1 MNRFDL
7 TFKQMTDELGNDV
20 TIETRNGQIYRGKV
34 EAFSDDKVIALS
46 NVNVKQGPYSDWD
59 KEEAVTIN
67 LVDIRKYDSS
77 RVYNKDETT
86 KSGSKKRKTKTKN
99 RAFLTDREYGTNDHN
114 VSGDFQAWVPEDD
127 DDGPQNDLSVKEI
140 RRGWS
145 VQDMYDVNNKLGVK
159 SSYKDLGEYSTAAPV
174 GDEKA
179 RKRAEK
185 IAKEIENNAE
195 SRYNATLEN
204 EDEERDIV
212 GPEDEPEIVVIK
224 STELEIPTKTVEE
237 SVMLEESEKELEMGP
252 EKEVDEVIEPPA
264 SEALEAEVRNEETAN
279 VDDQH
284 FSFNPEAPEF
294 VPNPL
299 PNVVEDV
306 LTPVAYVHPPPTIS
320 MPISSYAGIPQV
332 QPLSPSGPMYVVVPP
347 QYSYPYPVMSNQMQ
361 PASLVYAQPRLQTHV
376 QYPPPFGMPTIA
388 PLATWQPQMPP
399 MSISYAANGWQY

>member
-7 TFKQMTDELGNDV
+7 NFKQMTDELGNDV

-46 NVNVKQGPYSDWD
+46 NVSVKQGPYSDWD

-67 LVDIRKYDSS
+67 LLDIRKYDNS
-77 RVYNKDETT
+77 RVYGRDEAT
-86 KSGSKKRKTKTKN
+86 KAGSKKRKPKPKN
-99 RAFLTDREYGTNDHN
+99 RGFLTDREYGTSDHN

-127 DDGPQNDLSVKEI
+127 DDGPQNDLTVKEI

-174 GDEKA
+174 GNKEA
-179 RKRAEK
+179 RKLAEK
-185 IAKEIENNAE
+185 IAKEIENNME
-195 SRYNATLEN
+195 SRYNASLEN

-212 GPEDEPEIVVIK
+212 GPEDEQEIVAIE
-224 STELEIPTKTVEE
+224 TIELESPTEE
-237 SVMLEESEKELEMGP
+237 LEEPVVLEESEKEP
-252 EKEVDEVIEPPA
+252 ENEVNEVTKLPA
-264 SEALEAEVRNEETAN
+264 PVPLEAEVRNEETEN

-299 PNVVEDV
+299 STSVEEA

-320 MPISSYAGIPQV
+320 MPISSYAPIPQV
-332 QPLSPSGPMYVVVPP
+332 QPLSPSGPMYVVVPS
-347 QYSYPYPVMSNQMQ
+347 QYPYPYPVLNNQMQ
-361 PASLVYAQPRLQTHV
+361 PANLVYAQPRLQTHV

-399 MSISYAANGWQY
+399 MTISYPANGWQY